1 MKGQLELV
9 GQWRVG
15 ERIGER
21 GTIESDQRFLELQ
34 KKKKLIKKKNL
45 LGNLKQRDSIVKL
58 RVCHFL
64 TMVWRRAHRSTRVG
78 VRRDLGS

>member
-1 MKGQLELV
+1 MESRRED
-9 GQWRVG
+9 WG
-15 ERIGER
+15 ERDHRVRPEVLR
-21 GTIESDQRFLELQ
+21 ATE
-34 KKKKLIKKKNL
+34 KKKLIKKKNL

>member
-1 MKGQLELV
+1 MESRRED
-9 GQWRVG
+9 WG
-15 ERIGER
+15 ERDRRVRPEVLR
-21 GTIESDQRFLELQ
+21 ATE
-34 KKKKLIKKKNL
+34 KKKLIKKKNL